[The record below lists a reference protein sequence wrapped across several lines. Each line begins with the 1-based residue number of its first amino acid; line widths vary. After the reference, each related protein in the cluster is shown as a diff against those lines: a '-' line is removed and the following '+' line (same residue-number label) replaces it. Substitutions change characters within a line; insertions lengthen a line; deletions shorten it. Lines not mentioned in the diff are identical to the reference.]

1 MEIFEDH
8 IHISGAGVDKE
19 YEDKDLYDSMSNMFM
34 RHNKAANIKISS
46 TTFYKSNLLYFSRV
60 LSMKRNV
67 TSLILENVVLPEEGS
82 YYLGLSIIA
91 NQQLAVL
98 SLASTR
104 LSESGLVNLFAVLES
119 SHVEKLTMTGNTFN
133 ARVVAA
139 INTMLI
145 RNTTIATLFFNFNEI
160 QDADAAIL
168 ATGLAAHPALVELHL
183 ESNKI
188 GNEGVAFIIEAVVAL
203 TSVTTLALVNNTIGC
218 EGAICIAAA
227 LNMSPSLRVL
237 DLGGNKIKSEGCI
250 ALMEAMCRNVV
261 VQNLRIYNNSIGND
275 AVPSIVRMLKVN
287 RTLTSFSLAFNNL
300 TTNDINTCCDALEH
314 NGAITDFFTNRTL
327 GTRYRF
333 VKRNQLNA
341 KRKTTT
347 MLDIM
352 IDRCFRWLR

>member
-19 YEDKDLYDSMSNMFM
+19 YEDKDLYDSMSNMFL

-188 GNEGVAFIIEAVVAL
+188 GNEGVALI
-203 TSVTTLALVNNTIGC
+203 
-218 EGAICIAAA
+218 
-227 LNMSPSLRVL
+227 
-237 DLGGNKIKSEGCI
+237 
-250 ALMEAMCRNVV
+250 EAMCRNVV

-287 RTLTSFSLAFNNL
+287 RTLTSFSLTFNNL

-327 GTRYRF
+327 GTRYR
-333 VKRNQLNA
+333 L
-341 KRKTTT
+341 
-347 MLDIM
+347 
-352 IDRCFRWLR
+352 